1 MAKVDK
7 SQYSKAEWQIV
18 REQRRLEKQ
27 SKREPQKLEEQTEHN
42 STAHKPY
49 YVLCVKN
56 GPKYSAEYVNTL
68 ARMVARNCTLDYEFV
83 CLTDND
89 EGIDKSIRII
99 KLPRRFRTWWA
110 KPYMFSNQLALKGTI
125 LYMDLDVVIAG
136 NIDKL
141 FTFSTGSWCVIR
153 DFTRCMRPNWQKY
166 NSSVIRFD
174 YNQLNHLWQDFD
186 KKQNLYERKHY
197 GDQDW
202 LYAVADP
209 KPTLWPDKW
218 IQSWK
223 WEIRKSK
230 QFAPGGT
237 RGNRRFKDIE
247 NVVPPEACSITV
259 FHGDPNPELVE
270 DPWVKENW
278 R

>member
-7 SQYSKAEWQIV
+7 SQYSKAEWREI
-18 REQRRLEKQ
+18 REQRRRAKRKQ
-27 SKREPQKLEEQTEHN
+27 DEQKTVSSIQDTEPAGN
-42 STAHKPY
+42 KPY

-56 GPKYSAEYVNTL
+56 GSKYSADYVNTL
-68 ARMVARNCTLDYEFV
+68 ARMVSRNCTLEYEFV
-83 CLTDND
+83 CLTDD
-89 EGIDKSIRII
+89 AEGLDNGVRVI
-99 KLPRRFRTWWA
+99 KLPRKFRTWWA
-110 KPYMFSNQLALKGTI
+110 KPYMFSNKLGLKGTI
-125 LYMDLDVVIAG
+125 LYMDLDVVISG

-141 FTFSTGSWCVIR
+141 FTYRTGNWCVIR
-153 DFTRCMRPNWQKY
+153 DFTRSMRPNWQKY

-174 YNQLNHLWQDFD
+174 YNQLDHLWQDFD

-209 KPTLWPDKW
+209 KPVLWPDEW

-223 WEIRKSK
+223 WEIRKSR
-230 QFAPGGT
+230 QFSPGGT
-237 RGNRRFKDIE
+237 RGQRRFKEIE
-247 NVVPPEACSITV
+247 DVEPPPECCITV

-270 DPWVKENW
+270 DPWVIENW
-278 R
+278 K

>member
-7 SQYSKAEWQIV
+7 SQYSKAEWRKI
-18 REQRRLEKQ
+18 REQRRLDKQ
-27 SKREPQKLEEQTEHN
+27 KRKEHEADPVFKEHM
-42 STAHKPY
+42 SLDHKPY

-68 ARMVARNCTLDYEFV
+68 ARMVERNCTVDYEFV
-83 CLTDND
+83 CLTDNP
-89 EGIDKSIRII
+89 EGIDDNIKVI
-99 KLPRRFRTWWA
+99 KLPRQFRTWWA
-110 KPYMFSNQLALKGTI
+110 KTYMFSNQLGLKGTI
-125 LYMDLDVVIAG
+125 LYMDLDVVISG
-136 NIDKL
+136 NIDRL
-141 FTFSTGSWCVIR
+141 FTYSPGNWCIIR
-153 DFTRCMRPNWQKY
+153 DFTRSMRPNWQKY

-174 YNQLNHLWQDFD
+174 YNQLDHLWQDFD

-202 LYAVADP
+202 LYAVANP
-209 KPTLWPDKW
+209 KPQLWPDEW

-223 WEIRKSK
+223 WEIRKSR

-237 RGNRRFKDIE
+237 RGKRRFKDVE
-247 NVVPPEACSITV
+247 DVEPPEECCITV

-270 DPWVKENW
+270 DPWVVQNW
-278 R
+278 K